1 MDRYY
6 PMRRVPH
13 ATPTSVLVKHVR
25 PLAGPFLRTIL
36 RSTFA
41 TAVISS
47 DPEVR
52 AALHARAQE
61 AGAELSEKSQSIYFA
76 NPGLDSVTVRLI
88 TRIGRDLA
96 FIGGVG
102 LRLQIALGLDPNGV
116 AARNLAALPHTGYD
130 ALMTLG
136 IAAGESL
143 GYFRGGRTHV
153 QLWWDSS
160 SPEERLPLPSG
171 HPDPLSRRFDP
182 PSSLTDLAADI
193 DDLYWANAYGQ
204 AIKVTVVGEGG
215 SRRWLVSLPGT
226 DHAGLASEP
235 NAADIEANLR
245 EELNMPN
252 GMRTGTIS
260 TIRRAMEL
268 EGLTPEEMVE
278 EHVLICGHSQGGMIA
293 MGLASSDPKEAG
305 FTVDRVLTLGSPTR
319 RLRLR
324 ADVEAVA
331 VEHDQDMVPSLDGT
345 PRRVADQ
352 RLVVTRTLNAPK
364 RGPLFYAHSSSTYTG
379 TVSHLERRVRVAPWG
394 REPSVVGALQE
405 YLPKEGERTRVFHM
419 YTWQE
424 VREKGDDRTWNEI
437 FYIDERGDWQPV
449 HYEGE
454 IQVPPEPTHIVP
466 ERITELVAALPFKSE
481 SEGGEG
487 DG

>member
-13 ATPTSVLVKHVR
+13 ATPMSVLAKSVR
-25 PLAGPFLRTIL
+25 PLYGPLLRAVL
-36 RSTFA
+36 RSSVA
-41 TAVISS
+41 TAVLSS
-47 DPEVR
+47 NPQVQEL
-52 AALHARAQE
+52 LHERAQE
-61 AGAELSEKSQSIYFA
+61 AGSELSEKSQSIYFA
-76 NPGLDSVTVRLI
+76 NPGLDSVTVRLL
-88 TRIGRDLA
+88 TRIGRDMA
-96 FIGGVG
+96 FLGGVL
-102 LRLQIALGLDPNGV
+102 LRTQIVFGLDRKGV
-116 AARNLAALPHTGYD
+116 ARRNLQALPRTGYD

-153 QLWWDSS
+153 ELWWDSS
-160 SPEERLPLPSG
+160 TPETRLTLPEG
-171 HPDPLSRRFDP
+171 HPDPIARRFDP

-204 AIKVTVVGEGG
+204 SIKVTLVGEGE

-226 DHAGLASEP
+226 DHDGLASEP

-252 GMRTGTIS
+252 GMRTGTIN
-260 TIRRAMEL
+260 TIRHAMAL
-268 EGLTPEEMVE
+268 EGLSPEEMVKE
-278 EHVLICGHSQGGMIA
+278 RVLICGHSQGGMIA
-293 MGLASSDPKEAG
+293 MGLASSDPEEVG

-324 ADVEAVA
+324 EDVEAVA
-331 VEHDQDMVPSLDGT
+331 VEHDQDIVPSLDGT

-379 TVSHLERRVRVAPWG
+379 TVSHLERRVQVAPWG
-394 REPSVVGALQE
+394 REPAVVAALQE
-405 YLPKEGERTRVFHM
+405 YLPKEGERTRVFHL

-424 VREKGDDRTWNEI
+424 IRPKSDDRSWNEI

-454 IQVPPEPTHIVP
+454 VEVPPEPTHIVP
-466 ERITELVAALPFKSE
+466 ERVHELVSALPFKTE
-481 SEGGEG
+481 DNGGEG
-487 DG
+487 DE